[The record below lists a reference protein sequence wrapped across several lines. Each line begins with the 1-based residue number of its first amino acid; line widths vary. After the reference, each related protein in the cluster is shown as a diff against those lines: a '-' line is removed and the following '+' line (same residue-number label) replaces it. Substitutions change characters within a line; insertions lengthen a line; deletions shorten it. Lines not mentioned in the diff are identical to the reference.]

1 MVGLAVWVSG
11 LDLAPNRHA
20 FTIAKNGISWA
31 MKYAIFKITVF
42 AFPIGKVQGIGWRV
56 V

>member
-11 LDLAPNRHA
+11 LDLAPNRHPLA
-20 FTIAKNGISWA
+20 IVENGISWA

-42 AFPIGKVQGIGWRV
+42 AFKIVKVQAVGVI
-56 V
+56 